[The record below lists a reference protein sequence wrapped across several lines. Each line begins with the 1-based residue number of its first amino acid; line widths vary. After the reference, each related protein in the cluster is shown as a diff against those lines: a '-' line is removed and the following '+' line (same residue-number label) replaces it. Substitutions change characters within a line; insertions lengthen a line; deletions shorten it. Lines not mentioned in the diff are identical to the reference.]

1 MPPLPAN
8 AALRFRSRLHSLT
21 APTFRTADLLILAAC
36 GFAAAAATTL
46 LDMNLRIPG
55 HAILRTV
62 LPLAVGLAL
71 VPRLGSGVVMSAVA
85 GLSIL
90 GFRMAGFEE
99 GGAGA
104 LTSLLLTGP
113 LLDFAANRFS
123 RSWMLYPSF
132 AVAGLAS
139 NMTAYLVRFLTK
151 AGGGA
156 RLGGGRSLAE
166 WKVPAS
172 ITYAV
177 CGLIAGLIAA
187 AVCFRATTRTTDH
200 ENQAP

>member
-1 MPPLPAN
+1 MPPLTAN
-8 AALRFRSRLHSLT
+8 PALRSRSRLRGLT
-21 APTFRTADLLILAAC
+21 APTFRAADLVILAAC
-36 GFAAAAATTL
+36 GLAAAAATTL

-71 VPRLGSGVVMSAVA
+71 VPRLGSGVVMSAAA

-90 GFRMAGFEE
+90 GCRLAGVEE

-156 RLGGGRSLAE
+156 GMGGGRSLAE

-172 ITYAV
+172 ITYAA

-187 AVCFRATTRTTDH
+187 AVCFRATTTKSNPD
-200 ENQAP
+200 EDAP